1 MALDLLPVE
10 SREYWKY
17 HAPSMLLKLAKTEGT
32 INNEKT
38 CLLLYSGAEVSIL
51 DAAFARKVGCYID
64 ESQRQ
69 ECVGIKENMKVA
81 SGRTK
86 IMVTLAESLVHFF
99 DVLVGEMPGQD
110 AILGMDFMVPGG
122 TRLDLVDGTPCLRDE
137 VHIQLTK
144 RRPLHGE
151 HLRSVEIER
160 MISVDATQP
169 LEVPL
174 QPKPSETVDH
184 ARRTLDSIVVK
195 GPGKRLYLKI
205 TNVSD
210 RTMCPPAHA
219 QLGMW
224 LTGDRNK
231 VEDQIEGSSEIL
243 VDRPQYDPPKGNL
256 KHPSSQLAVVIQIT
270 KLSNPEEAVITDDE
284 PVETQIALA
293 DESGD

>member
-1 MALDLLPVE
+1 
-10 SREYWKY
+10 
-17 HAPSMLLKLAKTEGT
+17 MLLKLAKTEGT

-224 LTGDRNK
+224 LTGDRVPKRQGLVTVGSHRYAEWQNL
-231 VEDQIEGSSEIL
+231 IEGSSEIL

>member
-1 MALDLLPVE
+1 
-10 SREYWKY
+10 
-17 HAPSMLLKLAKTEGT
+17 MLLKLAKTEGT

-224 LTGDRNK
+224 LTGDRVPKRQGLVTQNK